1 MGINISLS
9 DAKPMFLMLKA
20 KADAA
25 NQIHARYVLATS
37 GKDEAVTSFLA
48 TSDEPK
54 AVEFREYEAKV
65 RAMIEKAQADL
76 ERNREAIRAYALE
89 NVNVDTD
96 IDPDATQKEFLAAR
110 KEAFAATKALVT
122 FVGEDLYNKGVE
134 EFGITEVQSLRKGG
148 KTTGATGV
156 KRPRIESA
164 TVNGEALDK
173 ATFTEIAKR
182 TNISLDDFRTAAF
195 QAAGTDDIMSLP
207 EGTTVTLAVTDK
219 DGKSYD
225 VTFTPK
231 SRGVEAE
238 TESDDTDNESDDSEE

>member
-1 MGINISLS
+1 MGINISLE

-25 NQIHARYVLATS
+25 NAIHARYVLATS
-37 GKDEAVTSFLA
+37 GKDEAIASFLT
-48 TSDEPK
+48 TSDDAK
-54 AVEFREYEAKV
+54 VVSFREYETQA
-65 RAMIEKAQADL
+65 RARIEQIQADL
-76 ERNREAIRAYALE
+76 ERNREGMREYALA
-89 NVNVDTD
+89 NVNVETD
-96 IDPDATQKEFLAAR
+96 VDPDAAQKDFLAAR

-122 FVGEDLYNKGVE
+122 FVGEDLYTEGIEK
-134 EFGITEVQSLRKGG
+134 FGITEVQSLRKGG

-182 TNISLDDFRTAAF
+182 TNVSLDDFRTAAF

-207 EGTTVTLAVTDK
+207 EGTTVTLSVTDK

-231 SRGVEAE
+231 SRGVE
-238 TESDDTDNESDDSEE
+238 TEDNDSEESGDSEE

>member
-1 MGINISLS
+1 MGINITLE

-25 NQIHARYVLATS
+25 NAIHARYVLATS
-37 GKDEAVTSFLA
+37 GKDEAVASFLA
-48 TSDEPK
+48 TSDDEK
-54 AVEFREYEAKV
+54 VLKFREYESQI
-65 RAMIEKAQADL
+65 RAMIEKAKADL
-76 ERNREAIRAYALE
+76 ENAQEGMREYALA
-89 NVNVDTD
+89 NVNVDSD
-96 IDPDATQKEFLAAR
+96 IDPDAESKKFLDAR

-122 FVGEDLYNKGVE
+122 FVGEDLYKEGIE
-134 EFGITEVQSLRKGG
+134 KFAITEVQSLRKGG

-164 TVNGEALDK
+164 TVNGETLDK

-182 TNISLDDFRTAAF
+182 TNVSLDDFRTAAF
-195 QAAGTDDIMSLP
+195 KAADTEDIMSLP
-207 EGTTVTLAVTDK
+207 EGTVVSLSVTDK

-231 SRGVEAE
+231 SRGVETEGNDSE
-238 TESDDTDNESDDSEE
+238 TEDSDSEE

>member
-1 MGINISLS
+1 MGINISLD

-25 NQIHARYVLATS
+25 NAIHARYVLATS
-37 GKDEAVTSFLA
+37 GKDEAVASFLT
-48 TSDEPK
+48 TSDDPK
-54 AVEFREYEAKV
+54 VVAFREYET
-65 RAMIEKAQADL
+65 KARERMEQIKAEL
-76 ERNREAIRAYALE
+76 ERNSEGMREYALAS
-89 NVNVDTD
+89 VNVETD
-96 IDPDATQKEFLAAR
+96 VDPDAAQKDFLAAR

-122 FVGEDLYNKGVE
+122 FVGEDLYTQGIEK
-134 EFGITEVQSLRKGG
+134 FGITEVQSLRKGG

-182 TNISLDDFRTAAF
+182 TNVSLDDFRTAAF

-207 EGTTVTLAVTDK
+207 ENTTVSLSVTDK

-231 SRGVEAE
+231 SRGVE
-238 TESDDTDNESDDSEE
+238 TEDSDSEESGDSEE

>member
-1 MGINISLS
+1 MGINISLD

-37 GKDEAVTSFLA
+37 GKDEAVASFLT
-48 TSDEPK
+48 TSEEPK
-54 AVEFREYEAKV
+54 VLEFREYESKA
-65 RAMIEKAQADL
+65 RATIEKIQADL
-76 ERNREAIRAYALE
+76 ERNREGIREYALTQ
-89 NVNVDTD
+89 VNVETD
-96 IDPDATQKEFLAAR
+96 IDPDAAQKDFLAAR

-122 FVGEDLYNKGVE
+122 FVGEDLYTQGIEK
-134 EFGITEVQSLRKGG
+134 FGITEVQSLRKGG

-164 TVNGEALDK
+164 TVNGETLDK

-182 TNISLDDFRTAAF
+182 TNVSLDDFRTAAF
-195 QAAGTDDIMSLP
+195 QAAGTEDIMSLA
-207 EGTTVTLAVTDK
+207 EGTVVTLSVTDK

-231 SRGVEAE
+231 SRGTEADTE
-238 TESDDTDNESDDSEE
+238 TESEDSDSEE